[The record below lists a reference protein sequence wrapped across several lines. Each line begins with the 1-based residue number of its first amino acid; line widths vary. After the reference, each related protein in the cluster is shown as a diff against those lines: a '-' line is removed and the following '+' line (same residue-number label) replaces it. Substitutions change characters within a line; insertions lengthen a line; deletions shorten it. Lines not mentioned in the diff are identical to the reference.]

1 MPSPAPPPL
10 TSRPLCIWLVDP
22 CGDIP
27 GEGTP
32 PLRTWSL
39 ARVLVARGHEVTWWA
54 ATWSQRRKAIR
65 TQPVGL
71 RDDEGFDVRL
81 VAVRPYQK
89 DASFARIHSQ
99 RDFGKTFER
108 LAAEGVSSG
117 QLSRPDIILACLP
130 PLDAAEASLRLARTL
145 DATFILDLRESSHAA
160 AESQLP
166 GPEFLTRL
174 FAPLVF
180 GNLPAR
186 HAALAAGADA
196 LSADSHACAATA
208 FAAALP
214 ETPRHVCYVGTYVD
228 EFPRPRVGAT
238 SEPLHALAE
247 PAGSGG
253 AAERPSRIQG
263 LFSSPTSGAGLLEC
277 VFAGSLEPGHGVE
290 TISAL
295 CRQLSAKGVSATIH
309 VMGTGSLEASLR
321 RTADAAAGSC
331 RMAVHGDLP
340 RRDYVQ
346 LLSRCDVGLIVGKPG
361 HMATVPTEACEYA
374 AAGLAIA
381 YPSAGELAAMI
392 ERHAAGVEYSARD
405 AASLADAIAGL
416 ATDPKR
422 LVAMRQA
429 ARRMAELEFDREKTY
444 PVFADWIETVAGG
457 V

>member
-32 PLRTWSL
+32 PFRTWSL
-39 ARVLVARGHEVTWWA
+39 ARVLMARGHEVTWWA

-65 TQPVGL
+65 TPPIGL
-71 RDDEGFDVRL
+71 REDEGFDVRL

-117 QLSRPDIILACLP
+117 QLSRPDIILACSP

-145 DATFILDLRESSHAA
+145 DATFVLDLRDSSHAG

-196 LSADSHACAATA
+196 LSAESHACAATA
-208 FAAALP
+208 FAAAP
-214 ETPRHVCYVGTYVD
+214 AETPRHVCYVGTYVD
-228 EFPRPRVGAT
+228 EFARPRAIAT

-253 AAERPSRIQG
+253 AAQPTSRIQG
-263 LFSSPTSGAGLLEC
+263 LFSSPTSGSGLLEC
-277 VFAGSLEPGHGVE
+277 VYAGSLEPGHGVE
-290 TISAL
+290 TISTL
-295 CRQLSAKGVSATIH
+295 CRQLSARGVAATIH
-309 VMGTGSLEASLR
+309 VAGTVPIEANLR
-321 RTADAAAGSC
+321 RAADAMTGSC
-331 RMAVHGDLP
+331 RLAVHGDLT
-340 RRDYVQ
+340 RRDYVH
-346 LLSRCDVGLIVGKPG
+346 LLARCDIGLIAGKPG
-361 HMATVPTEACEYA
+361 HMAAVPTAACEYA
-374 AAGLAIA
+374 AAGLAIIH
-381 YPSAGELAAMI
+381 SATGELAEMI
-392 ERHAAGVEYSARD
+392 ERHAAGVEYAARD

-416 ATDPKR
+416 AADPKK
-422 LVAMRQA
+422 LIAMRQA
-429 ARRMAELEFDREKTY
+429 ARRMAEAEFDREKTY